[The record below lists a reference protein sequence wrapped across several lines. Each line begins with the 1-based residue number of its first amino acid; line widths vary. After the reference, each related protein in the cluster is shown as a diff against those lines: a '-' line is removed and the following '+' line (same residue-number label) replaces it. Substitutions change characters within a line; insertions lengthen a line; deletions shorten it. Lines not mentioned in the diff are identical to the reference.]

1 MNTAELKNILKLRI
15 DFINDKKFLSAL
27 NTLIESKTENIIVLT
42 KEQKKIINQSQKEYS
57 EGNFSTNDVVNEETG
72 EIIDQDGFFLYRDR
86 STLNSIEDI
95 AAFIIDLLVEQ
106 KKGNLPYDLLFI
118 WDSVGSIP

>member
-42 KEQKKIINQSQKEYS
+42 ERQKEIINQSQKEYS
-57 EGNFSTNDVVNEETG
+57 EGNFSTNDAVNEEM
-72 EIIDQDGFFLYRDR
+72 EKWLK
-86 STLNSIEDI
+86 E
-95 AAFIIDLLVEQ
+95 
-106 KKGNLPYDLLFI
+106 
-118 WDSVGSIP
+118 

>member
-27 NTLIESKTENIIVLT
+27 NTLIESKTENIILLT

-57 EGNFSTNDVVNEETG
+57 EGNFSTNDVVNEEM
-72 EIIDQDGFFLYRDR
+72 EKWLK
-86 STLNSIEDI
+86 E
-95 AAFIIDLLVEQ
+95 
-106 KKGNLPYDLLFI
+106 
-118 WDSVGSIP
+118 

>member
-42 KEQKKIINQSQKEYS
+42 KEQKEIINRSQKEYY
-57 EGNFSTNDVVNEETG
+57 EGNFSTNDVVNEEM
-72 EIIDQDGFFLYRDR
+72 EKW
-86 STLNSIEDI
+86 
-95 AAFIIDLLVEQ
+95 LVQ
-106 KKGNLPYDLLFI
+106 
-118 WDSVGSIP
+118 

>member
-42 KEQKKIINQSQKEYS
+42 KEQKEIINQSQKEYS
-57 EGNFSTNDVVNEETG
+57 EGNFSTNDVVNEEM
-72 EIIDQDGFFLYRDR
+72 EKWLIQ
-86 STLNSIEDI
+86 
-95 AAFIIDLLVEQ
+95 
-106 KKGNLPYDLLFI
+106 
-118 WDSVGSIP
+118 

>member
-42 KEQKKIINQSQKEYS
+42 KEQKEIINRSQKEYS
-57 EGNFSTNDVVNEETG
+57 EGNFSTNDVVNEEM
-72 EIIDQDGFFLYRDR
+72 EKWLK
-86 STLNSIEDI
+86 E
-95 AAFIIDLLVEQ
+95 
-106 KKGNLPYDLLFI
+106 
-118 WDSVGSIP
+118 

>member
-57 EGNFSTNDVVNEETG
+57 EGNFSTNDVVNEEM
-72 EIIDQDGFFLYRDR
+72 EKW
-86 STLNSIEDI
+86 
-95 AAFIIDLLVEQ
+95 LVQ
-106 KKGNLPYDLLFI
+106 
-118 WDSVGSIP
+118 

>member
-42 KEQKKIINQSQKEYS
+42 KEQKEIINRSQKEYS
-57 EGNFSTNDVVNEETG
+57 EGNFSTNDVVNEEM
-72 EIIDQDGFFLYRDR
+72 EKW
-86 STLNSIEDI
+86 
-95 AAFIIDLLVEQ
+95 LVQ
-106 KKGNLPYDLLFI
+106 
-118 WDSVGSIP
+118 

>member
-42 KEQKKIINQSQKEYS
+42 KEQKEIINRSQKEYS
-57 EGNFSTNDVVNEETG
+57 EGNFSTNEVVNEEM
-72 EIIDQDGFFLYRDR
+72 EKW
-86 STLNSIEDI
+86 
-95 AAFIIDLLVEQ
+95 LVQ
-106 KKGNLPYDLLFI
+106 
-118 WDSVGSIP
+118 

>member
-42 KEQKKIINQSQKEYS
+42 KEQKEIINQSQKEYS
-57 EGNFSTNDVVNEETG
+57 EGNFSTNDVVNEEM
-72 EIIDQDGFFLYRDR
+72 EKW
-86 STLNSIEDI
+86 
-95 AAFIIDLLVEQ
+95 LLQ
-106 KKGNLPYDLLFI
+106 
-118 WDSVGSIP
+118 

>member
-42 KEQKKIINQSQKEYS
+42 KEQKEIINQSQKEYS
-57 EGNFSTNDVVNEETG
+57 EGNFSTNDVVNEEM
-72 EIIDQDGFFLYRDR
+72 EKW
-86 STLNSIEDI
+86 
-95 AAFIIDLLVEQ
+95 LVQ
-106 KKGNLPYDLLFI
+106 
-118 WDSVGSIP
+118 

>member
-57 EGNFSTNDVVNEETG
+57 EGNFSKNDVVNEEM
-72 EIIDQDGFFLYRDR
+72 EKWLK
-86 STLNSIEDI
+86 E
-95 AAFIIDLLVEQ
+95 
-106 KKGNLPYDLLFI
+106 
-118 WDSVGSIP
+118 

>member
-42 KEQKKIINQSQKEYS
+42 EKQKEIINQSRKEYS
-57 EGNFSTNDVVNEETG
+57 EGNFSTNDAVNEEM
-72 EIIDQDGFFLYRDR
+72 EKWLK
-86 STLNSIEDI
+86 E
-95 AAFIIDLLVEQ
+95 
-106 KKGNLPYDLLFI
+106 
-118 WDSVGSIP
+118 

>member
-57 EGNFSTNDVVNEETG
+57 EGNFSTNDVVNEEM
-72 EIIDQDGFFLYRDR
+72 EKWLK
-86 STLNSIEDI
+86 E
-95 AAFIIDLLVEQ
+95 
-106 KKGNLPYDLLFI
+106 
-118 WDSVGSIP
+118 

>member
-42 KEQKKIINQSQKEYS
+42 KEQKEIINQSQKEYS
-57 EGNFSTNDVVNEETG
+57 EGNFSTNDVVNEEM
-72 EIIDQDGFFLYRDR
+72 EKWLK
-86 STLNSIEDI
+86 E
-95 AAFIIDLLVEQ
+95 
-106 KKGNLPYDLLFI
+106 
-118 WDSVGSIP
+118 

>member
-42 KEQKKIINQSQKEYS
+42 EEQKEIINQSRKEYS
-57 EGNFSTNDVVNEETG
+57 EGNFSTNDAVNEEM
-72 EIIDQDGFFLYRDR
+72 EKWLK
-86 STLNSIEDI
+86 E
-95 AAFIIDLLVEQ
+95 
-106 KKGNLPYDLLFI
+106 
-118 WDSVGSIP
+118 

>member
-42 KEQKKIINQSQKEYS
+42 KEQKEIINQSQKEYS
-57 EGNFSTNDVVNEETG
+57 EGNFSTNDVVNEEM
-72 EIIDQDGFFLYRDR
+72 EKW
-86 STLNSIEDI
+86 
-95 AAFIIDLLVEQ
+95 LV
-106 KKGNLPYDLLFI
+106 
-118 WDSVGSIP
+118 

>member
-42 KEQKKIINQSQKEYS
+42 KEQKEIINQSQKEYS
-57 EGNFSTNDVVNEETG
+57 EGNFSTNDVVNEEM
-72 EIIDQDGFFLYRDR
+72 EKW
-86 STLNSIEDI
+86 
-95 AAFIIDLLVEQ
+95 LVE
-106 KKGNLPYDLLFI
+106 
-118 WDSVGSIP
+118 

>member
-42 KEQKKIINQSQKEYS
+42 KEQKQIINQSQKEYS
-57 EGNFSTNDVVNEETG
+57 EGNFSTNDVVNEEM
-72 EIIDQDGFFLYRDR
+72 EKWLK
-86 STLNSIEDI
+86 E
-95 AAFIIDLLVEQ
+95 
-106 KKGNLPYDLLFI
+106 
-118 WDSVGSIP
+118 

>member
-57 EGNFSTNDVVNEETG
+57 EGNFSTNDVVNEEM
-72 EIIDQDGFFLYRDR
+72 EKWLKD
-86 STLNSIEDI
+86 
-95 AAFIIDLLVEQ
+95 
-106 KKGNLPYDLLFI
+106 
-118 WDSVGSIP
+118 

>member
-42 KEQKKIINQSQKEYS
+42 KEQKEMLQMS
-57 EGNFSTNDVVNEETG
+57 EGDIENGRLISQEAMVKRNLEWLNE
-72 EIIDQDGFFLYRDR
+72 L
-86 STLNSIEDI
+86 
-95 AAFIIDLLVEQ
+95 
-106 KKGNLPYDLLFI
+106 
-118 WDSVGSIP
+118 